1 MSRYYQTFARIGAG
15 LAAIA
20 MLVWFL
26 WPGGAWQFEPEPF
39 FAFGVAVVVWAFTE
53 FKLSEEVIYRASTPN
68 DIRFGREIFSY
79 GTWNLR
85 LKLQVQHPRPAGHRM
100 LRWTNDTSTS
110 TARNVA

>member
-85 LKLQVQHPRPAGHRM
+85 LKL
-100 LRWTNDTSTS
+100 
-110 TARNVA
+110 